1 MNARRAKSEGR
12 RAKSEEQ
19 RAKSEGFAN
28 VIRSLPDDK
37 RAVAVSA
44 DDLKTWRKEIDQQK
58 GCTYLRDPNATQGE
72 SVKLVCWMEVS

>member
-1 MNARRAKSEGR
+1 MGEGLRAKGK
-12 RAKSEEQ
+12 AQ
-19 RAKSEGFAN
+19 RAKRKGLAN
-28 VIRSLPDDK
+28 AIRSLPDDK

-58 GCTYLRDPNATQGE
+58 GRTYLRDPNPAQGE